1 MSKNNTENK
10 KSQNLHLPRTLE
22 EFAALF
28 EKLYPEHEFSWRVYP
43 SRWKGLCPFHSE
55 HNPSF
60 NIFEYDGKLFY
71 KCFSTRCEESGSVF
85 TLLRKHK
92 LISKFEVDEAKEKEW
107 REEEKRNKLVQEFLR
122 ECQDT
127 LLEKVKEHLN
137 GDKNPYIEHFIRKVF
152 PSSYSRSEI
161 LEKTRELIGFFR
173 IGMYYPDDI
182 FTDNEAERIIQ
193 EKILLLPG
201 MFLFP
206 YYSMTGTLTSIKFR
220 DITGSS
226 RTSRVYALYKNIPA
240 FFGGLGFLRDY
251 LKNTDGFVRPLLIV
265 EGETDAM
272 SCFIDCYLPTLA
284 VGSATNLKN
293 ILEEDFYDYFPVI
306 FPDFDP
312 YDMKSVG
319 AGRNAVIKL
328 YEERKRKKAWEKKVY
343 VLVDKNAYKGAKD
356 INEAIVRQGVSV
368 EDILNF
374 EIVELREARKRFE
387 EDWKNWKT
395 EMYLRQA
402 NRLTKKIPGFVKV
415 YTDYLGISGAID
427 EEEYEFSIEQVLESE
442 TEEYEALLG
451 RFPCYLVS
459 VIASFG
465 GVGKT
470 TFSIMTAYRLAFE
483 YYNPYELKIL
493 IWTTEHRPFS
503 LKKRI
508 RQIENILSQEE
519 VEIGRKQIFLTNR
532 IPQHFVN
539 EKKQLNKEAF
549 EIIEKL
555 LNKYDILFLD
565 PLLSF
570 LGCEENDNSLVRA
583 VFDKLHSILGKYVEA
598 GKPKAIIFL
607 HHFNKLAIGNAKIKE
622 EDIYTNS
629 DSIELKYEKV
639 LDLVAAV
646 RGASAVVDSARYCEA
661 IIKTDKARYN
671 VTIKTN
677 EDTRRPGIGEEIPD
691 LFVPRIAAETDDDDL
706 GDDLEI

>member
-1 MSKNNTENK
+1 
-10 KSQNLHLPRTLE
+10 
-22 EFAALF
+22 
-28 EKLYPEHEFSWRVYP
+28 
-43 SRWKGLCPFHSE
+43 
-55 HNPSF
+55 
-60 NIFEYDGKLFY
+60 
-71 KCFSTRCEESGSVF
+71 
-85 TLLRKHK
+85 
-92 LISKFEVDEAKEKEW
+92 
-107 REEEKRNKLVQEFLR
+107 
-122 ECQDT
+122 
-127 LLEKVKEHLN
+127 
-137 GDKNPYIEHFIRKVF
+137 
-152 PSSYSRSEI
+152 
-161 LEKTRELIGFFR
+161 
-173 IGMYYPDDI
+173 MYYPNDI
-182 FTDNEAERIIQ
+182 FADNEAERVIE
-193 EKILLLPG
+193 EKIHLLKPG

-226 RTSRVYALYKNIPA
+226 RTSRVYALHRNTPA
-240 FFGGLGFLRDY
+240 YFGVLGFLREY
-251 LKNTDGFVRPLLIV
+251 LKKTDGFVRPLLVV

-272 SCFIDCYLPTLA
+272 SCFADSYLPTLA

-312 YDMKSVG
+312 YDMTNIG
-319 AGRNAVIKL
+319 AGRNAIIKL
-328 YEERKRKKAWEKKVY
+328 YEERKRKKAWEKKIY
-343 VLVDKNAYKGAKD
+343 VLVDENAYKGAKD
-356 INEAIVRQGVSV
+356 INEAIVKQNVSV
-368 EDILNF
+368 KDVLNSEIL
-374 EIVELREARKRFE
+374 ELKEAKKRFE
-387 EDWKNWKT
+387 EEWKAWKT
-395 EMYLRQA
+395 NVFIEQA
-402 NRLTKKIPGFVKV
+402 KAINSEIPGFTKV
-415 YTDYLGISGAID
+415 YTDYLGIKDAVE
-427 EEEYEFSIEQVLESE
+427 EEEYEFSIERILEDE
-442 TEEYEALLG
+442 TEEFEALLN
-451 RFPCYLVS
+451 RFPQYLVS

-470 TFSIMTAYRLAFE
+470 TFSIMTAYRLAFK
-483 YYNPYELKIL
+483 YYNPYELKVL
-493 IWTTEHRPFS
+493 IWTTEHRSFS

-508 RQIENILSQEE
+508 KQIENILSQEE
-519 VEIGRKQIFLTNR
+519 VEIGRKQIFFTNR

-539 EKKQLNKEAF
+539 EKKQLNRKAF

-555 LNKYDILFLD
+555 LNKYDVLFLD

-583 VFDKLHSILGKYVEA
+583 VFDKLHSILGKYVET
-598 GKPKAIIFL
+598 GKPKAIVFL

-691 LFVPRIAAETDDDDL
+691 LFVPETAAETDDDDDL
-706 GDDLEI
+706 DDLGFD